1 MSFNNLN
8 SVNELGKNVAKNNKK
23 KKKPLF
29 NLTASAHMRM
39 KAALRYTPN

>member
-8 SVNELGKNVAKNNKK
+8 SVNELGKNVAKNKK

-39 KAALRYTPN
+39 KAALQYTPN